1 MNANPLYLSPRD
13 LSQRWSFHPE
23 SIRRMLREGR
33 LPVTKM
39 GKRVRVALADVLA
52 YEEQNRMQRP
62 MAA

>member
-1 MNANPLYLSPRD
+1 MNASSIYLSPRE

-39 GKRVRVALADVLA
+39 GKRLRIAIADVLI
-52 YEEQNRMQRP
+52 YEGQNRMQRP
-62 MAA
+62 VAA